1 MKSWFYYPRINLG
14 SSCVELWNTLYTV
27 SRFSVLICFLPCYK
41 TRGHCTPTTPST
53 CSCRVVAEA
62 STKRAQNASYA
73 RGEKGEKNE
82 FFFRSSLNATC
93 ACLVLASVRLRKA
106 KMFTPV
112 LKATWQPFYRSRWN
126 ATVLYGNCITMRD
139 IHLERL
145 CKGFNWI
152 ISISYND
159 GIPQSVC

>member
-1 MKSWFYYPRINLG
+1 M
-14 SSCVELWNTLYTV
+14 WNCEILYTQLAGFLFWFV
-27 SRFSVLICFLPCYK
+27 SYPAIKLGAIVPQLHVHGYS
-41 TRGHCTPTTPST
+41 PST

-62 STKRAQNASYA
+62 STKGAQNASYA

-139 IHLERL
+139 IHFERL